1 MKKKLLSVVLCGV
14 MAAALLAGC
23 GKKIDK
29 DRAANNKNFKFVS
42 IRRVFR

>member
-23 GKKIDK
+23 GKRSAKTELRTIK
-29 DRAANNKNFKFVS
+29 TLS
-42 IRRVFR
+42 L